1 MAFQSFLSPIH
12 FSETPK
18 EQNEMPKENRLIGII
33 RNQYFN
39 EDEKN
44 NFLTYACAVR
54 HRCFCTR
61 KRGREH

>member
-1 MAFQSFLSPIH
+1 MAFQSFLSSIH
-12 FSETPK
+12 FSET
-18 EQNEMPKENRLIGII
+18 PKENRLIGII